1 MQNTELFYLS
11 RCLVELS
18 KGLREIT
25 IVVIDSYYLPIVKGL
40 VGAFYK
46 ENGVVVE

>member
-1 MQNTELFYLS
+1 M
-11 RCLVELS
+11 S

-25 IVVIDSYYLPIVKGL
+25 IVLIDSYYLPIVKGL

-46 ENGVVVE
+46 GKGVVGALSIQEL